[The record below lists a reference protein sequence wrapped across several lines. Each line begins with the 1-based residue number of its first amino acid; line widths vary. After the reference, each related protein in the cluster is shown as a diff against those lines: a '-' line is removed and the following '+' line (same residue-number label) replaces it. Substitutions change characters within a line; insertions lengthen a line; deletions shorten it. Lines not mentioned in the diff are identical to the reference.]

1 MNGNPIL
8 IFPKPIGTTRKK
20 LTARPTKVHVPPA
33 ERQVQRLEP
42 QFKILQDVF
51 KQKNLDI
58 LSEPT
63 GAQPEHV
70 LVLETV
76 GTIKDFFKAVKKIDG
91 MEWLAEWEEQFD
103 ADEDFFKEKDT
114 DKKKTIRRT
123 AISCNDKPGC
133 TITTF
138 VLMEPF

>member
-8 IFPKPIGTTRKK
+8 IFPRPIGTTRKK
-20 LTARPTKVHVPPA
+20 LTARPTKVHFPSS

-51 KQKNLDI
+51 EQKNLDI

-76 GTIKDFFKAVKKIDG
+76 GTIKDFFKAVKRIAG
-91 MEWLAEWEEQFD
+91 MEWLDEWEEQFD
-103 ADEDFFKEKDT
+103 ADEDFFRRT
-114 DKKKTIRRT
+114 TLIKKK
-123 AISCNDKPGC
+123 NH
-133 TITTF
+133 
-138 VLMEPF
+138 